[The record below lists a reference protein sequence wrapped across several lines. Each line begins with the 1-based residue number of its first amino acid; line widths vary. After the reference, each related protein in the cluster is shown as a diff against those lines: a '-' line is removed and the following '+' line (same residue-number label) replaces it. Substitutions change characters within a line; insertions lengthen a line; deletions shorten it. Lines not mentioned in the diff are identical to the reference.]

1 MRKALLLII
10 RIIVWPFSVTINE
23 NVALKLKLLVDA
35 FYSSYMQSR
44 FKTAPNLIAHGG
56 TIRVIG
62 GKYISL
68 GNHVFIDEH
77 VRLEAYDRFLDDTFT
92 PKIIIGDN
100 VVFNMFCHIGSINE
114 VRIGNRVTIGART
127 LITDH
132 NHGNASYSHLLL
144 APRQRPLYSKGPII
158 IGDYVTIGENCVIL
172 PGVTI
177 GNNSV
182 IGANSVVTRSI
193 PPFSVVAGN
202 PARVLKEVQPD

>member
-1 MRKALLLII
+1 M
-10 RIIVWPFSVTINE
+10 
-23 NVALKLKLLVDA
+23 
-35 FYSSYMQSR
+35 
-44 FKTAPNLIAHGG
+44 
-56 TIRVIG
+56 
-62 GKYISL
+62 
-68 GNHVFIDEH
+68 
-77 VRLEAYDRFLDDTFT
+77 
-92 PKIIIGDN
+92 
-100 VVFNMFCHIGSINE
+100 
-114 VRIGNRVTIGART
+114 
-127 LITDH
+127 
-132 NHGNASYSHLLL
+132 LL